1 MAGRILIIDDEEFIR
16 SFMKDFFEDRGYN
29 VDTAEDG
36 VDGVDKFTKGTYD
49 LVLTDMMMPK
59 MLGLEVLR
67 RIRKI
72 KPDQKMIMMT
82 GVKETSMVEK
92 AKALGCQY
100 YLTKPVQLA
109 DLEARVAECFPSKAS

>member
-1 MAGRILIIDDEEFIR
+1 MAGRILIIDDEDFIR

-36 VDGVDKFTKGTYD
+36 VEGVEKFTKGTYD
-49 LVLTDMMMPK
+49 LVMTDMMMPK

-67 RIRKI
+67 RVREI

-82 GVKETSMVEK
+82 GVKEASMVEK
-92 AKALGCQY
+92 AKALGCQH

-109 DLEARVAECFPSKAS
+109 ELEARVAECFPPKAP